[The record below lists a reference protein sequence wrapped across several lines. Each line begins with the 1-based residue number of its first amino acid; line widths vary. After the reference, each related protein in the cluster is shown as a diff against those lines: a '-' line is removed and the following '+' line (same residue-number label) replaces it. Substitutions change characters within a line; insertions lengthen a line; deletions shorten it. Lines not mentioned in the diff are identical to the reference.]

1 MLRLYCRAGGSNEI
15 QLLKPA
21 GTAPHLK
28 RVRQEAIAFG
38 KENGPR
44 EALDILE
51 KYPFELWEGTNG
63 FGDPFELLYLRTNS
77 NVYEE
82 LAEHVSPQ
90 WAWRYTGLAEMFERY
105 GRPIRFI
112 AIEADEKFDTMAD
125 VPDPAFD
132 AASDVVNRAFNDIA
146 VLIGTQGPIS
156 CIDRYHTM
164 LHGYMKE
171 VCRKAGIEFRD
182 SADVVALYKRIEENH
197 PAFSVRVTG
206 EHQIRTIMQSLVST
220 VDALNP
226 VRNDRS
232 MAHAT
237 DALLKESEAMLVV
250 NAVKTIMNYLTSRLH
265 DKGFS

>member
-1 MLRLYCRAGGSNEI
+1 MLRLYCQSSGSNEI

-21 GTAPHLK
+21 GTAAQLK

-38 KENGPR
+38 RASGPR
-44 EALDILE
+44 EALEIAE
-51 KYPFELWEGTNG
+51 KYNFELWEGTNG
-63 FGDPFELLYLRTNS
+63 FGDPFELLYLRTDS
-77 NVYEE
+77 KTYDE
-82 LAEHVSPQ
+82 LAGHISPQ
-90 WAWRYTGLAEMFERY
+90 WAWRYAGLADMFEKY

-112 AIEADEKFDTMAD
+112 AIEADEKLDTLAD
-125 VPDPAFD
+125 VPDPNFD
-132 AASDVVNRAFNDIA
+132 TASDVVNRAFNDIA
-146 VLIGTQGPIS
+146 VLISTQGPIS

-171 VCRKAGIEFRD
+171 ICRKAGIEFRD
-182 SADVVALYKRIEENH
+182 SADVVALYKRLEENH

-206 EHQIRTIMQSLVST
+206 EHQVRIIMQSLVST

-237 DALLKESEAMLVV
+237 DSLLKESEAMLVV
-250 NAVKTIMNYLTSRLH
+250 NAVKTITNYLTSRLR

>member
-1 MLRLYCRAGGSNEI
+1 MLRLYCRSGGSNEI

-21 GTAPHLK
+21 GSPAHLK

-38 KENGPR
+38 KENGPL
-44 EALDILE
+44 EAVEILE

-77 NVYEE
+77 KRYDE
-82 LAEHVSPQ
+82 LAEHGSSH
-90 WAWRYTGLAEMFERY
+90 WAWRYGGLAEMFERY

-112 AIEADEKFDTMAD
+112 AIEADENLDSLSD
-125 VPDPAFD
+125 VPDPNFD
-132 AASDVVNRAFNDIA
+132 AASDVVNQAFNDIA
-146 VLIGTQGPIS
+146 VLISAQGPIS

-171 VCRKAGIEFRD
+171 ICRKVGIEFREG
-182 SADVVALYKRIEENH
+182 ADVVALYKRIEENH

-226 VRNDRS
+226 VRNDGS

-237 DALLKESEAMLVV
+237 DSLLKESEAMLVV
-250 NAVKTIMNYLTSRLH
+250 NAVKTIMNYLANRLR